1 MKMRTATAA
10 SVFALVLG
18 AGGAAFACD
27 GDTILLEDHFDTN
40 SPVWSTTG
48 EVNYTDGHIEMK
60 IKPGVADK
68 IFANPLYQDIDMCAD
83 MQVSAGSNMSS
94 IYVGLAFWATDK
106 DNLYTFQ
113 ISPSGNAGVYRLKD
127 GKWTTIVNDVKIDAV
142 KGGRDKVNSLR
153 VTTTGKDAVAYV
165 NDAKVADFTG
175 EPPEA
180 GQHVGFVAQA
190 SDQSSATFQ
199 FDDVLVTAPMP

>member
-1 MKMRTATAA
+1 MRAA
-10 SVFALVLG
+10 VIASAIALVF
-18 AGGAAFACD
+18 GAAGAARACD
-27 GDTILLEDHFDTN
+27 GDTILLQDHFDTN

-48 EVNYTDGHIEMK
+48 DVNYTDGYIEMK
-60 IKPGVADK
+60 VAAKAADK

-83 MQVSAGSNMSS
+83 MQVTAGSNMSS

-113 ISPSGNAGVYRLKD
+113 VSPTGVAGVYRLKD
-127 GKWTTIVNDVKIDAV
+127 GEWSTIVDDVKSDAV
-142 KGGRDKVNSLR
+142 KSGRDKVNSLR
-153 VTTTGKDAVAYV
+153 VTTTGKDGVVYV
-165 NDAKVADFTG
+165 NDTKIADFKG
-175 EPPEA
+175 EPPEG

>member
-1 MKMRTATAA
+1 MRTALAA
-10 SVFALVLG
+10 SVVALVFG
-18 AGGAAFACD
+18 IGGAALACD
-27 GDTILLEDHFDTN
+27 GDTILLQDHFDTN

-48 EVNYTDGHIEMK
+48 SVEYTDGYIEMK

-68 IFANPLYQDIDMCAD
+68 IFASPIYQDIDMCAD
-83 MQVSAGSNMSS
+83 MQVTAGSNMGS

-113 ISPSGNAGVYRLKD
+113 ISPGGVAGVYRLKD
-127 GKWTTIVNDVKIDAV
+127 GKWSTIVDDA
-142 KGGRDKVNSLR
+142 KLDSIKTGRDKVNSLR
-153 VTTTGKDAVAYV
+153 VTTNGKDAVAYV
-165 NDAKVADFTG
+165 NDAKVADFKG
-175 EPPEA
+175 EPPEP

-190 SDQSSATFQ
+190 SDQSAATFQ